1 MDNNEALKEILK
13 SKIEESIDQPVKV
26 FTGIEPKVKCKN
38 KILQNT
44 LVKLFGYRAKYE
56 IKRAK
61 VITIKPDECPYTGDP
76 ITEICFKNN

>member
-1 MDNNEALKEILK
+1 MDSNEALKEILK
-13 SKIEESIDQPVKV
+13 SKIEESIEQSVKV

-44 LVKLFGYRAKYE
+44 LIKLFGYRAKYE

-61 VITIKPDECPYTGDP
+61 VVTIKPDEYPFTVDP
-76 ITEICFKNN
+76 TTEICFKNS